1 MSFIP
6 ENKLEEIKDSADIV
20 EIVSETVLLKKAGN
34 NYVGLCPFHAE
45 KTPSFTVSPEK
56 QIFHCFGC
64 SVGGNVFNFLMQQE
78 GLTFPEAAKSLAR
91 RYGIKIYSQK
101 LSQEQKKEI
110 SEKEALFAVNNHAKD
125 YFRRCLNET
134 RAGKNAM
141 AYLTGRGI
149 SRKIIDDFSLGYAPD
164 GWSNVL
170 NFLLKKNISAKMIE
184 IAGLIVP
191 REGKNGYYDRFRNR
205 VIFPIFNIR
214 RQVTGFGARVM
225 DNSLPKYINSPESP
239 IYSKKKSLYA
249 VDLAKQKA
257 RASETVFIAEGYLD
271 ALALHQNGFENSV
284 ATLGTSLTSG
294 HIQILK
300 GFVGKS
306 GRAILVYDSDAA
318 GIKAAKRSIEIFDKG
333 YLDARILVLPSRHD
347 PDSFLLKYGKQAF
360 VKLVDKA
367 QGAISF
373 LIESSI
379 RKHGLSTE
387 GKIRII
393 SDIKEQL
400 SAIQDNVAR
409 SLYIKELAE
418 RIRVDESLVM
428 EKIRINQNNSQGLKR
443 PPESGESLI
452 ERRIITMM
460 LQFPEILPEIANL
473 NVLDYF
479 DKSRLKSIGET
490 LLRYS
495 GDSGV
500 DVSQLINIISDD
512 ETIRIVGS
520 LAIKEEP
527 WNLEGGI
534 KLIQKFVQTMQAR
547 RENKP
552 IEEQIREAEKIND
565 EKLLLKLLGEKQKL
579 AVLSEKRK
587 MALASLRVNKN

>member
-1 MSFIP
+1 
-6 ENKLEEIKDSADIV
+6 
-20 EIVSETVLLKKAGN
+20 
-34 NYVGLCPFHAE
+34 
-45 KTPSFTVSPEK
+45 
-56 QIFHCFGC
+56 
-64 SVGGNVFNFLMQQE
+64 
-78 GLTFPEAAKSLAR
+78 
-91 RYGIKIYSQK
+91 
-101 LSQEQKKEI
+101 
-110 SEKEALFAVNNHAKD
+110 
-125 YFRRCLNET
+125 
-134 RAGKNAM
+134 
-141 AYLTGRGI
+141 
-149 SRKIIDDFSLGYAPD
+149 
-164 GWSNVL
+164 
-170 NFLLKKNISAKMIE
+170 
-184 IAGLIVP
+184 
-191 REGKNGYYDRFRNR
+191 
-205 VIFPIFNIR
+205 
-214 RQVTGFGARVM
+214 
-225 DNSLPKYINSPESP
+225 
-239 IYSKKKSLYA
+239 
-249 VDLAKQKA
+249 
-257 RASETVFIAEGYLD
+257 
-271 ALALHQNGFENSV
+271 V